1 MFNFT
6 FVSKL
11 NYPSKKQF
19 SQEILPELVEKTSR
33 QYVLLALANHF
44 STTASF
50 DLWISKGVYD
60 FFALVINFLSN
71 DWQPKRVTIGLFGM
85 TETID
90 QALARSLTKLLDKY
104 NLRKNISAYVKDEG
118 SNFNAMNIA

>member
-1 MFNFT
+1 MKRIFRRPRSFNCQKQFTNSICGKHVAKMFNFT

-71 DWQPKRVTIGLFGM
+71 D
-85 TETID
+85 
-90 QALARSLTKLLDKY
+90 
-104 NLRKNISAYVKDEG
+104 
-118 SNFNAMNIA
+118 